1 MPPKSRH
8 SFVRLGILLVLLAG
22 AVWVLLNRQFV
33 IDQLTVWQYKPSSDI
48 TAIANRASFNDTGRF
63 LFYASRPQI
72 SDRAEFNRQC
82 RRLVEKTAILG
93 CYVNR
98 QIFVF
103 DITDQRLD
111 GIKEVTA
118 AHEMLHA
125 AYDRLSTSEKTRVD
139 ALISQQAE
147 RITDQKLRDR
157 LALYDQTEPGERL
170 NELHSILGS
179 EIDNLSSELETYY
192 KQYFTDR
199 AALVALSNKYETVF
213 NEIEAKQT
221 SLIDELNRLADQVSA
236 ASDVYTKALAT
247 LQADINNF
255 NARARSG
262 GFTSQAAFNTERDR
276 LLARQEKLQAD
287 RLAINANID
296 VYNQK
301 KAELDALNT
310 TAEGLQKSINSTALP
325 EAPAL

>member
-1 MPPKSRH
+1 M
-8 SFVRLGILLVLLAG
+8 
-22 AVWVLLNRQFV
+22 LLNRQFV